1 MPLGRFGLSPAHGI
15 WKPIQRSRRKHATI
29 RLPEQLET
37 RNLLAGDTSTS
48 LHVVALDVNADGAL
62 TPLDALL
69 VVNQL
74 NRESQG
80 AAGEAPADSIRQLLD
95 VNADGSLSALD
106 ALAVINRLNVR
117 GSGRIL
123 LEELIGISDRGLS
136 ELQRTNLRDFFSE
149 LNAFRRRAG
158 ITPEKVTAV
167 LNAVTDILDDFTLPT
182 QQQLDQLVREFM
194 SAAADNSFSLLE
206 SMRLLSSVRSF
217 LQNSN
222 ITAREIDNL
231 LTAVGDLVRAPGLTA
246 EDLQQIGNQVLA
258 LIQEFR
264 DGLELNEDQRD
275 AVRQLLTDVS
285 TLVSAVQVSPEQLQ
299 ALQTSFA
306 NLAQGATPP
315 ALDPIVSF
323 IDDWREARLDGT
335 VSDAEGQT
343 LANGLVAILNSANL
357 PPSAWAALV
366 DDVAAVVNEARLSDS
381 DLEPILEDVAAIRDA
396 FQATGMRLLT
406 QIADLWRRFRIFF

>member
-1 MPLGRFGLSPAHGI
+1 M
-15 WKPIQRSRRKHATI
+15 
-29 RLPEQLET
+29 
-37 RNLLAGDTSTS
+37 LAGDTSTP

-62 TPLDALL
+62 SPLDALM

-74 NRESQG
+74 NRASQG
-80 AAGEAPADSIRQLLD
+80 ASGEAPADTIRRLLD
-95 VNADGSLSALD
+95 VNADGSLTSMD

-123 LEELIGISDRGLS
+123 LEELIGVGDRGLS

-149 LNAFRRRAG
+149 LNAFRRRAE
-158 ITPEKVTAV
+158 ITPEKVTAL
-167 LNAVTDILDDFTLPT
+167 LNAVTDILEDFTLPT
-182 QQQLDQLVREFM
+182 QQQLDELVRGFLT
-194 SAAADNSFSLLE
+194 AASDNTFSLFE
-206 SMRLLSSVRSF
+206 SMRLLSGVRSF

-222 ITAREIDNL
+222 ITVTEIDNL
-231 LTAVGDLVRAPGLTA
+231 LRAVGDIVRAPGLTA

-264 DGLELNEDQRD
+264 EGLDLNDDQRD

-306 NLAQGATPP
+306 NLFPEAATP

-323 IDDWREARLDGT
+323 ITDWREARLDGT
-335 VSDAEGQT
+335 VDDAEGQT
-343 LANGLVAILNSANL
+343 LADGLVAILNSANL
-357 PPSAWAALV
+357 PPSAWASLI
-366 DDVAAVVNEARLSDS
+366 DDVSAVIHEARLSDS
-381 DLEPILEDVAAIRDA
+381 DLEPILEDVAAIGDA
-396 FQATGMRLLT
+396 FQATGLRLLT
-406 QIADLWRRFRIFF
+406 QIADLWRRFRSFL